1 MTHITEEISVSG
13 RNAQLTI
20 YLPDLPHKKRP
31 LVIICPGGG
40 YDHVSEREGEP
51 AALMF
56 CAAGINAAVL
66 RYSVSPAHYPQQI
79 NELAYAHSLLIKN
92 ADRYDIDKRHIFLC
106 GFSAGAHLAASYAL
120 TGKDN
125 IPAGNIPAG
134 IIPAGMILCYPVITS
149 GVYAHRGSFEAL
161 LGDKCTDSTLLEKLS
176 LEKQVTQNTPP
187 VFIWH
192 TASDRT
198 VPVENSLLFASAL
211 KNRGIDFELHIFPS
225 GDHGMALANEITAK
239 PGRDYI
245 RPECAVWTELAL
257 TWINNICD

>member
-1 MTHITEEISVSG
+1 MNCITENISVSG
-13 RNAQLTI
+13 KNAQLTI

-40 YDHVSEREGEP
+40 YDHLSEREGEP

-56 CAAGINAAVL
+56 CANGINAAVL

-92 ADRYDIDKRHIFLC
+92 ADRYDIDKSHIFVC
-106 GFSAGAHLAASYAL
+106 GFSAGAHLAASYAI
-120 TGKDN
+120 TEKEN
-125 IPAGNIPAG
+125 
-134 IIPAGMILCYPVITS
+134 IPAGMILCYPVITS
-149 GVYAHRGSFEAL
+149 GEYAHRGSFEAL
-161 LGDKCTDSTLLEKLS
+161 LGDNCTDSILLEKLS
-176 LEKQVTQNTPP
+176 LEKQVTRSTPP
-187 VFIWH
+187 AFIWH

-257 TWINNICD
+257 TWMKNICGSH